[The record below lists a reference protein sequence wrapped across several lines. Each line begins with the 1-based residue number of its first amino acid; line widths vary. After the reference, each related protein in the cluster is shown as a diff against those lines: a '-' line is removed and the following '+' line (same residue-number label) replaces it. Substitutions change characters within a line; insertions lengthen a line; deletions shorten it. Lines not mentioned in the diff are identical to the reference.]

1 MIFSS
6 HLLFCPSPFLHMPQI
21 TLIHQLIDSYPGV
34 QYPPKCGEF
43 QAHLVTAAAAA
54 LLKPHPSPS
63 SRGLLTSHSLPWPE
77 LPLRQLPPE
86 TATHTHSSSASASLK
101 RIQLARAAFQVVK
114 TKEFHGTAG
123 ILKLKGSTK
132 CIEVDRLPLTDEDAE
147 AQIGLYM

>member
-1 MIFSS
+1 MTFSS

-21 TLIHQLIDSYPGV
+21 TSIHQLIDSYPGL

-86 TATHTHSSSASASLK
+86 TATHMHSSSASASLK

-132 CIEVDRLPLTDEDAE
+132 RITL
-147 AQIGLYM
+147 